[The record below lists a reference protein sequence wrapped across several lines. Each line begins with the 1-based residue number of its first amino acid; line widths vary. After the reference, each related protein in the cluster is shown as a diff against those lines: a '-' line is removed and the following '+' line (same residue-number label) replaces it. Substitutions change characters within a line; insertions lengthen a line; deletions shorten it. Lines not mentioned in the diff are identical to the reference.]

1 MVAVWPI
8 SDNANSFVIKVSTRF
23 HRKCMFKHELDQ
35 TNLTLFIK
43 NVTLGA
49 SFYDYQPKKDQKLF
63 KIESV
68 IEYI

>member
-49 SFYDYQPKKDQKLF
+49 SFMIINQKRIKNCSKLNQ
-63 KIESV
+63 
-68 IEYI
+68 